1 LRKGSRFDPFFK
13 NIYISMNEMDAKKI
27 PLGDFFNLNTLGRK
41 GLPQRGQN
49 KVVVPT
55 MFPWGEGN

>member
-1 LRKGSRFDPFFK
+1 
-13 NIYISMNEMDAKKI
+13 MNEMDAKKI